1 MSEESGE
8 QLMINGRNSE
18 VVELRWSFKAT
29 TELKGG
35 GSNTGSGRE

>member
-8 QLMINGRNSE
+8 HLMINGHNSK
-18 VVELRWSFKAT
+18 VVELRWSLKAT
-29 TELKGG
+29 KELKGG